1 MTPSLLLSLGMR
13 MTRQTACV
21 ALFAALLLSQSGCM
35 GIFANLYHAVGADK
49 VPAEYE
55 GLEESR
61 VAIVTVT
68 DNSQYTD
75 DVAARILSRRV
86 GEILLKEVKELT
98 LVREDEI
105 EQWRDTNGWD
115 SVDFMSIGKGVK
127 PDKVLGIELTNMQ
140 LRDGATLY
148 RGRANVMIT
157 VTDIATGSILYK
169 KELEEF
175 TYPISA
181 GQYTTETTEAKF
193 QRLYL
198 GMLSKQIG
206 RMFYPYDF
214 SETVAMDAAIA
225 SQ

>member
-1 MTPSLLLSLGMR
+1 MTHKPISVLGMR
-13 MTRQTACV
+13 MTRLAVCV
-21 ALFAALLLSQSGCM
+21 ALFATLLLGQVGCM

-49 VPAEYE
+49 IPADFE
-55 GLEESR
+55 GLKDSR
-61 VAIVTVT
+61 VAVVTVT

-75 DVAARILSRRV
+75 DVAARTLSRRV
-86 GEILLKEVKELT
+86 GEILLKEIKGVT

-115 SVDFMSIGKGVK
+115 SIDFMSIGKGVK
-127 PDKVLGIELTNMQ
+127 ADKVLGIELTNMQ

-157 VTDIATGSILYK
+157 VTEIASGSIVYK

>member
-1 MTPSLLLSLGMR
+1 MTFKPHVLLGKLGSR
-13 MTRQTACV
+13 RLVGAWV
-21 ALFAALLLSQSGCM
+21 IVALLLLQGGCM
-35 GIFANLYHAVGADK
+35 GVFANLYHAVGADK
-49 VPAEYE
+49 VPAEFE

-61 VAIVTVT
+61 VAIVTIT
-68 DNSQYTD
+68 DNSQYSD
-75 DVAARILSRRV
+75 DVAARTLSRRV
-86 GEILLKEVKELT
+86 GEILLKEVDKLT

-115 SVDFMSIGKGVK
+115 SIDFLSIGKGVK
-127 PDKVLGIELTNMQ
+127 ADKVVGIELTKMQ

-148 RGRANVMIT
+148 RGRANVMVT
-157 VTDIATGSILYK
+157 VTDVASGGVVYK
-169 KELEEF
+169 KEIEEF
-175 TYPISA
+175 TYPTSA

-198 GMLSKQIG
+198 GMLSKQIA

-214 SETVAMDAAIA
+214 SETVANDAAIA